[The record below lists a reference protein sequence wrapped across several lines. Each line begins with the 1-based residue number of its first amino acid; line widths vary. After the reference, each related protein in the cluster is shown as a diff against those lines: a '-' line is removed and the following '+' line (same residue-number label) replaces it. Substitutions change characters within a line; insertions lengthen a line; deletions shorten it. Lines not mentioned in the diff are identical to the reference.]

1 MLKDSRKITALV
13 CLALLVVIAVFTWAI
28 FRSNRLEASAQE
40 MAVQVVEESFSEHYP
55 RLLIEN
61 SHPDYQAETP
71 VELLV
76 SYVNGIKGQTGPLE
90 SLESIRGNAE
100 IPLISFGQSDYFAS
114 YELKLIFRNTPA
126 AVQIDMQ
133 FTEGRWQVTR
143 LEAIADALIY

>member
-1 MLKDSRKITALV
+1 MLKDSRKIAALV

-76 SYVNGIKGQTGPLE
+76 SYVNGIKGQTGL
-90 SLESIRGNAE
+90 
-100 IPLISFGQSDYFAS
+100 
-114 YELKLIFRNTPA
+114 
-126 AVQIDMQ
+126 
-133 FTEGRWQVTR
+133 
-143 LEAIADALIY
+143 